1 MSQTLIPARVSPPGR
16 ILHRELEARG
26 WTQKDLAEIM
36 GRPAQTI
43 SGIVKGNK
51 QITPET
57 AIELAEALG
66 TSAELWTNLEAKY
79 RLFVAKKDANGPSFD
94 SEIARKSYLY
104 SLAPIT
110 EMIKQGWIVA
120 TDSVIELERQLC
132 QFFGIEDI
140 DEPPKL
146 AVSCRQS
153 EDRDPEVQ
161 AQIAWVKRVENLVT
175 QQEVATFEPKKLK
188 AALPEILTYTSEA
201 EALALVPKKLL
212 SLGVH
217 FAIVPHLK
225 KTYLDGA
232 AFYLEN
238 KPVVAL
244 TLRHNRIDSFWFTLL
259 HELGHIVAQHKGS
272 YLDNLDNLAV
282 NQEETEANQLAAD
295 WLLDPVALEHFVEQT
310 SPYFS
315 AKKVQ
320 AFAGIQQR
328 HPGIVVGRLQS
339 EGDIPYQNLRKLL
352 IKVDQYL
359 ELWIDRPGPPANT
372 GISKVNRGKNSR
384 DEPKTVIF

>member
-1 MSQTLIPARVSPPGR
+1 MSQTLIPSRVSPPGR

-79 RLFVAKKDANGPSFD
+79 RLFVAKKDVNGPSSA
-94 SEIARKSYLY
+94 SEIGRKSYLY
-104 SLAPIT
+104 SLAPVT
-110 EMIKQGWIVA
+110 EMTKLGWIVA
-120 TDSVIELERQLC
+120 TDSAVELERQLC

-140 DEPPKL
+140 DEPLKL
-146 AVSCRQS
+146 AFSCRQS
-153 EDRDPEVQ
+153 EDCDPEVQ
-161 AQIAWVKRVENLVT
+161 AQIAWVKRVENLVI
-175 QQEVATFEPKKLK
+175 QQEVATFEPKKLES
-188 AALPEILTYTSEA
+188 ALPEILTYASEV
-201 EALALVPKKLL
+201 ESLALVPKRLL

-232 AFYLEN
+232 AFYLE
-238 KPVVAL
+238 KQPVVAL

-272 YLDNLDNLAV
+272 YLDDLDNLAV
-282 NQEETEANQLAAD
+282 NQEETEANQLAAN
-295 WLLDPVALEHFVEQT
+295 WLLDPVALEHFVVKN
-310 SPYFS
+310 SPCFS

-320 AFAGIQQR
+320 AFAETQQR
-328 HPGIVVGRLQS
+328 HPGILVGRLQRD
-339 EGDIPYQNLRKLL
+339 GHIPYQNLRKLL
-352 IKVDQYL
+352 VKVDHYL
-359 ELWIDRPGPPANT
+359 ESWIDRPG
-372 GISKVNRGKNSR
+372 
-384 DEPKTVIF
+384 